1 MKGADFFVE
10 FMESLDGIYD
20 DINQS
25 EWMNIDFFTFPALF
39 RWIGLFI
46 FYRRGKKAQR
56 TNVEFDIDSNVEK
69 RMNAVKEAF
78 DFVNNADEVFPSAGL
93 WSRKISNMLNISIS
107 TSKTCFL
114 SAFFTKILNTLH
126 FLDEKLNA
134 KNINSNTNNIG
145 GLIIGLIRGSLAI
158 LIMVLVFQSI
168 DNISQQY
175 YWIETN
181 GALKAFQDIGLD
193 IKPILSEYLLF
204 IKHD

>member
-1 MKGADFFVE
+1 
-10 FMESLDGIYD
+10 
-20 DINQS
+20 
-25 EWMNIDFFTFPALF
+25 
-39 RWIGLFI
+39 
-46 FYRRGKKAQR
+46 
-56 TNVEFDIDSNVEK
+56 
-69 RMNAVKEAF
+69 
-78 DFVNNADEVFPSAGL
+78 
-93 WSRKISNMLNISIS
+93 MLNISIS